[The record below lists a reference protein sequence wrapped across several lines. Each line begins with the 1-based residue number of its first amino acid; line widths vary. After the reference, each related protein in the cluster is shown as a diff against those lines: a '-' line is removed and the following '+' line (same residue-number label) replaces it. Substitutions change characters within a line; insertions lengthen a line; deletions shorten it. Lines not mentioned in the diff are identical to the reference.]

1 MAVNPHHAKIN
12 NNNKKDTSTP
22 HDADSLSGA
31 FLKHFEKNSNIG
43 MQNLNHAN
51 KEFGAPKASIVDNK
65 SEKCITFVTI
75 IYVDECD

>member
-1 MAVNPHHAKIN
+1 M
-12 NNNKKDTSTP
+12 
-22 HDADSLSGA
+22 GA

-65 SEKCITFVTI
+65 SEKYITFVTI